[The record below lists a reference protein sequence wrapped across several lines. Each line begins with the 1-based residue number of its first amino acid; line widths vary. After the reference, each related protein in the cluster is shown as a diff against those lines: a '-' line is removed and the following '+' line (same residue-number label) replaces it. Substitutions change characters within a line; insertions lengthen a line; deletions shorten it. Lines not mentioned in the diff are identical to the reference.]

1 MSRKGGRRD
10 HAAPLGLDLR
20 FAGAIEQEFR
30 TAHLVRTGR
39 RTLLWQSLELF
50 VAPVIVF
57 LHRDM
62 HGGDFHPDMLAGA
75 AIAFACS
82 VVLAALAFHRYDTR
96 HYLAVA
102 AWLIPLRSMVYAVMI
117 ADFVHDTGSG
127 TAALTASAF
136 GQYFFSG
143 LLHHQALRASALTV
157 LTYLVAL
164 ILDDVPLGT
173 LAYAVAVVLAVQTM
187 ATVVAFDAERAAR
200 MSFIEHGAVVSEA
213 AHDGLT
219 GLRNRRDF
227 DERLD
232 AYWNQAMARRE
243 ALTILMLDVDHF
255 KAYNDRDGH
264 QAGDDVLQRIAG
276 ALRLAARGS
285 DVVARYGGEEFVMLA
300 QGLDEPGA
308 AALGE
313 RVRSAVEQL
322 AIAHERSSCAPVI
335 TASVGIAHVVP
346 QAGRTA
352 AGAVQLA
359 DQNLY
364 VAKREGRN
372 RFVLRGGDYATLKTG
387 RFDVAT

>member
-1 MSRKGGRRD
+1 M
-10 HAAPLGLDLR
+10 
-20 FAGAIEQEFR
+20 
-30 TAHLVRTGR
+30 
-39 RTLLWQSLELF
+39 
-50 VAPVIVF
+50 F
-57 LHRDM
+57 LHRYLHGGADM
-62 HGGDFHPDMLAGA
+62 HPAVLIGA
-75 AIAFACS
+75 AFAFACS
-82 VVLAALAFHRYDTR
+82 VVLVALAFHRYDTR
-96 HYLAVA
+96 HYLVA
-102 AWLIPLRSMVYAVMI
+102 ATWLTPLRSMAYAFMI
-117 ADFVHDTGSG
+117 ADFVYETGSG
-127 TAALTASAF
+127 TAALTATAF

-143 LLHHQALRASALTV
+143 LLHHQAFRASVLTV
-157 LTYLVAL
+157 AAYLVAL
-164 ILDDVPLGT
+164 FIQDVPLGT
-173 LAYAVAVVLAVQTM
+173 LAYAVAVVVAVQTM

-200 MSFIEHGAVVSEA
+200 MSFIEHGAAVSEA

-243 ALTILMLDVDHF
+243 ALTLLMLDVDHF
-255 KAYNDRDGH
+255 KAYNDRCGH

-276 ALRLAARGS
+276 ALHLAARGS

-313 RVRSAVEQL
+313 RVRAAVEQL
-322 AIAHERSSCAPVI
+322 AIPHERSSCAPVVTVSI
-335 TASVGIAHVVP
+335 GIAHVVP

-372 RFVLRGGDYATLKTG
+372 RCVLRGADYASLKTG
-387 RFDVAT
+387 RFESPT